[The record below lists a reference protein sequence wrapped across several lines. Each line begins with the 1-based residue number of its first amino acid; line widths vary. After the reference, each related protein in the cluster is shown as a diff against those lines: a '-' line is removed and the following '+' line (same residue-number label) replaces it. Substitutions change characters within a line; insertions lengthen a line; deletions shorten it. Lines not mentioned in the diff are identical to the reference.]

1 MNTDKASQIND
12 LFKRVEQRPESE
24 TTALQDALRL
34 AEYRLESLLELSQ
47 MSWAS
52 IKEIADYILERQV
65 HLTRSKLGAISLLN
79 EDETVLTF
87 QAWSKEIRQNACM
100 GAGTDLWVPIESTG
114 LWAEAVRERKP
125 LIVND
130 FSESSLRGKVFPDC
144 PVEISRFMSVPVFDG
159 TRIVAIALV
168 GNIEEEYDDSDLNQ
182 LTLLM
187 DGMWKLI
194 QRRQSDK
201 ALQEAESLAA
211 IGKALSGL
219 AHDLRTPIV
228 AIGGFTHLIQK
239 HMGKDNPDWNK
250 LEIVLKEAQRMES
263 MVKNMLDFARP
274 LELDRSREDIERVIE
289 ESLSV
294 VESAARE
301 KMVQI
306 RRLSSPNLPFISVD
320 AMRMKQVIIN
330 LVINAVQA
338 SPEGE
343 TVIVR
348 SHYKGENLAI
358 DIVDQGFGIPSEKRE
373 EIFYPF
379 VSTKKGGTGLG
390 LAIVRKIIEAHKGQV
405 RIFDNPKRGVTFRVL
420 IPRS

>member
-1 MNTDKASQIND
+1 MND
-12 LFKRVEQRPESE
+12 LFKSVEQRPESE
-24 TTALQDALRL
+24 TTALKEALSL

-52 IKEIADYILERQV
+52 VKEIADFILERQV

-79 EDETVLTF
+79 EDETALTF
-87 QAWSKEIRQNACM
+87 QAWSKEIRQNASM
-100 GAGTDLWVPIESTG
+100 GEGTDLWVPIESTG

-201 ALQEAESLAA
+201 ALRESESLAA

-228 AIGGFTHLIQK
+228 AIGGFARLVQK
-239 HMGKDNPDWNK
+239 HMGEDHPDWHK
-250 LEIVLKEAQRMES
+250 LEIVLKETLRMES

-274 LELDRSREDIERVIE
+274 LELDRSMEDIERLIE
-289 ESLSV
+289 DSLAV
-294 VESAARE
+294 VENAARE
-301 KMVQI
+301 KTVQI
-306 RRLSSPNLPFISVD
+306 QRQSSPHLPFISID
-320 AMRMKQVIIN
+320 AMRMKQVVIN

-358 DIVDQGFGIPSEKRE
+358 EIVDQGSGIPPEKRE

-379 VSTKKGGTGLG
+379 VSTKKEGTGLG
-390 LAIVRKIIEAHKGQV
+390 LAIVKKIIEAHKGEV
-405 RIFDNPKRGVTFRVL
+405 RISDNPNGGVTFRVL
-420 IPRS
+420 IPGS